1 MASLDKNPY
10 IVRYYHSW
18 FERHSYKWQKT
29 IDKELLTKPIE
40 GFNDQLEL
48 MSASN
53 TDSQMITNTVST
65 KLNFNSV
72 SDNTSSSFIVF
83 EKAEDDDEDDNQ
95 NDKID
100 SEVEEVPDRYALYM
114 YIQMELCQRETLRH
128 WLDKFTFEKRSHLQ
142 IFTIFDQILNA
153 ISYIHSKKLI
163 HRDLKVL
170 KFKCL

>member
-83 EKAEDDDEDDNQ
+83 EKAEDDDEDEAQ
-95 NDKID
+95 A
-100 SEVEEVPDRYALYM
+100 EAVEAVRGEKPKRDF
-114 YIQMELCQRETLRH
+114 EL
-128 WLDKFTFEKRSHLQ
+128 
-142 IFTIFDQILNA
+142 
-153 ISYIHSKKLI
+153 
-163 HRDLKVL
+163 
-170 KFKCL
+170 